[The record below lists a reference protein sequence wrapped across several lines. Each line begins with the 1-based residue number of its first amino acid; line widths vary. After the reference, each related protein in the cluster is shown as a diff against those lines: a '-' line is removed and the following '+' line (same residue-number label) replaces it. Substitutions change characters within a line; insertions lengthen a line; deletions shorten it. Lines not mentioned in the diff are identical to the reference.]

1 MIVAAMILALL
12 SAGLHVYIWLL
23 ESFWWTSRAR
33 AVVGTTAEQAAAT
46 RELAFN
52 QGYYNLFLAITTLAG
67 VGFTAFGNPIV
78 GATLMLAGAGSMT
91 AAAVT
96 LLVSDATKRR
106 AAFTQGTLPLLTVV
120 AVLAAILG

>member
-1 MIVAAMILALL
+1 MIVVAMVLALL

-23 ESFWWTSRAR
+23 ESFWWTGRAR
-33 AVVGTTAEQAAAT
+33 AVFGTTAEEAAAT
-46 RELAFN
+46 RQLALN
-52 QGYYNLFLAITTLAG
+52 QGYYNLFLAVTTLVG

-78 GATLMLAGAGSMT
+78 GATLILAGAGSMT

-106 AAFTQGTLPLLTVV
+106 AALTQGTLPLLTVV